1 MITSLDGEKVKS
13 LDNLLEALERRQPG
27 DVVKLGLWREG
38 AATEV
43 PAKLGKP
50 E

>member
-1 MITSLDGEKVKS
+1 VITAVDGQKVKS

-27 DVVKLGLWREG
+27 DVVKLGLWRGGGPTELP
-38 AATEV
+38 AT
-43 PAKLGKP
+43 LGKP

>member
-1 MITSLDGEKVKS
+1 VKS

-38 AATEV
+38 ATAEVAT
-43 PAKLGKP
+43 KLAKP